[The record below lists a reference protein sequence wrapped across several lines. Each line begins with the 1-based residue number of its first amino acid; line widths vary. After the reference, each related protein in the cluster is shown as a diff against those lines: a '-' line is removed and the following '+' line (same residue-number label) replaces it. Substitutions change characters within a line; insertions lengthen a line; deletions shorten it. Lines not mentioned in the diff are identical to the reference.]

1 MKTRRYEAMFLFDS
15 AAAHDWATIEQ
26 EVRRLLDRIGATIEV
41 CLKFDE
47 QRKLAYEI
55 KRRKRGTYVLVYFQ
69 ADPLRIHDLDRDAK
83 LSELL
88 LRHLI
93 VNGEHVKDEKV
104 AELKAW
110 PVEKPLAPATSERSR
125 DDIRMRGEGDG
136 SGFEPTAEAGAALG
150 VGGRD

>member
-1 MKTRRYEAMFLFDS
+1 MRTRRYEAMFLFDS

-41 CLKFDE
+41 CVKFDE

-69 ADPLRIHDLDRDAK
+69 SDTLKIHDLDRDAK

-93 VNGEHVKDEKV
+93 INGEHVKDERI

-110 PVEKPLAPATSERSR
+110 PIEKPLAPATTERPR
-125 DDIRMRGEGDG
+125 DDMRMRGEGD
-136 SGFEPTAEAGAALG
+136 SSSFEESPEFSSA
-150 VGGRD
+150 GRD